1 MEERK
6 RSLEKGAERLKS
18 MGLEVHRR
26 SVRERLVSELGRE
39 KGTASLLRCAL
50 LLAQHDNAELD
61 VESYERSFA
70 QMAQELR
77 GRPELDKGILEAVR
91 CLNRYLFEENGFH
104 GSRSDYGS
112 RSNSYINEVLDD
124 REGLPITLSVVY
136 LELAKQLG
144 ISGVVGIPFPGRFMV
159 GFREKEEQE
168 FSFLDVYDGGKILT
182 LEEAAALVSEDG
194 VVSQRARTP
203 ATERDIILRMIRN
216 LLGPLLDVRG
226 SSREALP
233 YLDLLL
239 ALDPEAA
246 RERVSRAVLRER
258 SGDRRG
264 ARSDVNWLWEHLPE
278 DSREEQREMLEQW
291 MERLRR

>member
-1 MEERK
+1 
-6 RSLEKGAERLKS
+6 
-18 MGLEVHRR
+18 
-26 SVRERLVSELGRE
+26 
-39 KGTASLLRCAL
+39 
-50 LLAQHDNAELD
+50 
-61 VESYERSFA
+61 
-70 QMAQELR
+70 
-77 GRPELDKGILEAVR
+77 
-91 CLNRYLFEENGFH
+91 
-104 GSRSDYGS
+104 
-112 RSNSYINEVLDD
+112 
-124 REGLPITLSVVY
+124 
-136 LELAKQLG
+136 
-144 ISGVVGIPFPGRFMV
+144 V